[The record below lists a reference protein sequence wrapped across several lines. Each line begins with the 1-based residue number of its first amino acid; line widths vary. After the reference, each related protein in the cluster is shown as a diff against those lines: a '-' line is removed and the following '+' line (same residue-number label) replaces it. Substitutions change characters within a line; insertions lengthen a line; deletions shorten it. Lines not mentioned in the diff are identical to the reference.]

1 MNEQENVKAVERIY
15 TAFGQGDI
23 QAMLNMLA
31 EDIDWLFP
39 GPADIPFAGRYRGRE
54 QVAQF
59 FKIVG
64 ETIEIE
70 QFEPQEFITKG
81 DKVVVLGHEQ
91 MRVKSSGRTSETDW
105 VHVFTLRNGKVVKIH
120 ELYYD
125 IAAIVAA
132 FRSE

>member
-1 MNEQENVKAVERIY
+1 MNEQENMKAVERIY

-23 QAMLNMLA
+23 PAMLNLLA
-31 EDIDWLFP
+31 EDIDWLFS

-54 QVAQF
+54 QVARF
-59 FKIVG
+59 LKIVG

-81 DKVVVLGHEQ
+81 NKVVVLGHEQ
-91 MRVKSSGRTSETDW
+91 MRVKSNGRTLETDW
-105 VHVFTLRNGKVVKIH
+105 VHVFTLRNSKVVKIN

-125 IAAIVAA
+125 IATIVAA
-132 FRSE
+132 FRGE